1 MEASPPPSIAKIATK
16 YGLID
21 GALGFLVFLVVA
33 ITGMKQ
39 GWLTSGISI
48 AILVVLMV
56 MAHREFKKTHENM
69 MTYGQ
74 GVGSGTLLT
83 VIASALSCVLIYI
96 YVSFINTG
104 YPAAALKMQRAAL
117 EERGI
122 SGPQLDQSMAMVGAM
137 MTPVGIVVSA
147 LISGV
152 IVGVIVALIVSAF
165 TKARD
170 PKAVY

>member
-1 MEASPPPSIAKIATK
+1 MEATQPPSIGKLALK
-16 YGLID
+16 YGLIN
-21 GALGFLVFLVVA
+21 GVLAFLLFLVVA
-33 ITGMKQ
+33 MTGMKQ
-39 GWLTSGISI
+39 GWLTTGISI

-56 MAHREFKKTHENM
+56 LAHRDFKKTHESM

-74 GVGSGTLLT
+74 GVGLGTLLA
-83 VIASALSCVLIYI
+83 VIASVISSILVYV

-104 YPAAALKMQRAAL
+104 YPAVMLKMQREGL
-117 EERGI
+117 EARGMT
-122 SGPQLDQSMAMVGAM
+122 GAQLDQSMAMVGAM
-137 MTPVGIVVSA
+137 LTPVGIFISS

-152 IVGVIVALIVSAF
+152 IGGLIVSLVVSAF

>member
-1 MEASPPPSIAKIATK
+1 MEATPPPSIAKIAMK

-21 GALGFLVFLVVA
+21 GALAFVVFLVVA
-33 ITGMKQ
+33 MTGVRQ
-39 GWLTSGISI
+39 GWLTSGIAI

-56 MAHREFKKTHENM
+56 LAHRDFKKTHENM

-74 GVGSGTLLT
+74 GVGSGTLLA
-83 VIASALSCVLIYI
+83 VIASALASILTYL

-117 EERGI
+117 EERGL
-122 SGPQLDQSMAMVGAM
+122 SGPQLDQSMAMVSAM
-137 MTPVGIVVSA
+137 MTPVGIVVSS

-152 IVGVIVALIVSAF
+152 VIGVIVALIVSAF